1 MYVSKKIGDREVT
14 VDQIVTI
21 VKMSNSGDFRSSIAE
36 EVNLSENTV
45 YRWQKRFDLI

>member
-1 MYVSKKIGDREVT
+1 MSKKIGARDIS

-21 VKMSNSGDFRSSIAE
+21 VKMSSGEGCFRSTIAE
-36 EVNLSENTV
+36 TVCLSENTV